1 MMKEKRGVEGDRK
14 NDEREERFG
23 GRQKNDEREE
33 RCGRR
38 QKK

>member
-14 NDEREERFG
+14 NDEREERCG

-33 RCGRR
+33 RCGVS
-38 QKK
+38 